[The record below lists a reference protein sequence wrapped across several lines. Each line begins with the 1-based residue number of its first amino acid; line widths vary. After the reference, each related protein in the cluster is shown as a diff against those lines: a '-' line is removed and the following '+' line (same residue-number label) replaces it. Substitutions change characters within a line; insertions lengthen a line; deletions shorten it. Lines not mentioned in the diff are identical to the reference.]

1 MALREESLTFSLLW
15 WCQDHQQRT
24 GHGEGKFNVL
34 CNHNGYRHRRNAYIP
49 TCSPWLAGASQRVES
64 FLLQPSP
71 STLQTSTEL
80 LVPCPQRK
88 DLLLNGSSVL
98 KPSLGSAFCHCCLLF
113 RHTAQRPRWQHF
125 QFFSRKLGKIFPYL
139 RSRVYFLRCR
149 STTVTNA
156 EGCFLTAIVIASFSH
171 RFSYFREY
179 VTIIQRVYSQGLNFP
194 CLIEA

>member
-1 MALREESLTFSLLW
+1 MATGTVGMPTSQPVLHGWLEQASLWRASCSNHPLPLFRPALSSLCPVHRE
-15 WCQDHQQRT
+15 
-24 GHGEGKFNVL
+24 K
-34 CNHNGYRHRRNAYIP
+34 
-49 TCSPWLAGASQRVES
+49 
-64 FLLQPSP
+64 
-71 STLQTSTEL
+71 
-80 LVPCPQRK
+80 K

-194 CLIEA
+194 WLIEA